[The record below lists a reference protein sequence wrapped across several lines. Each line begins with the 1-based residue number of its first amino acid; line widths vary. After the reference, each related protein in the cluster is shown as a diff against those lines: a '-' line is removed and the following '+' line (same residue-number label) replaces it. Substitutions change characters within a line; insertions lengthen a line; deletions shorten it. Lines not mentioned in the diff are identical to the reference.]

1 MPDPGRGVEFPPR
14 IFPDDSLFAMPLQI
28 AVGYASLT
36 GPRERNED
44 YCGMVTPQGSELDN
58 KGVLAAVADGI
69 GGHRGGREAAEYT
82 VRGLLADYYAT
93 PDTWSIPR
101 AIETVTT
108 ALNRWVI
115 AEAGRNA
122 ELAGMATTLS
132 ALVLRGRRYYTAH
145 IGDSRIYRFQEGRLT
160 PLTVDHTW
168 DHPEL
173 NNVLSRAIGLD
184 PRVLMDFADGEL
196 AAGDR
201 FLLVTDGVW
210 GALPDALMAE
220 VLLDHPEPRAAAA
233 ALASLALAQ
242 GGQDNASA
250 LVVDVLALPPANLRD
265 SLESDARLPL
275 PHRLKSGHELDGLV
289 VEEVLHDSRE
299 TLLCRVRVARTG
311 QQLVLKTLQPE
322 REGDT
327 DATAALLMEE
337 WRARRVVSA
346 AFPQV
351 VPSAHKSCLYY
362 LMTWHA
368 GATLQTRLDAGQ
380 HFPVAEV
387 VRLGLALLKA
397 IAVLH
402 RLDIAHRDIKPDNI
416 HLGQDGI
423 LRLLDLGVAISL
435 GERKAGEVMGRAG
448 TPSYMAPEL
457 YAGADAETG
466 FDLYAAGVTL
476 YHLLTRKYP
485 YGEIEP
491 FQTPRFGEPLRPTR
505 WRPEIPG
512 WLENVLLKA
521 VAREAKDRF
530 ETAEEFLLALERG
543 ASRPVA
549 APGRRPLAERNP
561 LLLWRGV
568 AAVSLV
574 LNLVLLAAWLR

>member
-1 MPDPGRGVEFPPR
+1 
-14 IFPDDSLFAMPLQI
+14 MPLSV

-44 YCGMVTPQGSELDN
+44 FCGFVTPEGSDLDN

-101 AIETVTT
+101 ALETVTT

-115 AEAGRNA
+115 AEAARNA

-132 ALVLRGRRYYTAH
+132 ALILRGRRYTLGH
-145 IGDSRIYRFQEGRLT
+145 IGDSRIYRFQDGVLQQM
-160 PLTVDHTW
+160 TVDHTW
-168 DHPEL
+168 EHPEL
-173 NNVLSRAIGLD
+173 SNVLSRAIGLD
-184 PRVLMDFADGEL
+184 PRVLMDFADGDL
-196 AAGDR
+196 AVGDR
-201 FLLVTDGVW
+201 FILVSDGVW
-210 GALPDALMAE
+210 GILPDPLITE

-233 ALASLALAQ
+233 ALTSLALAQ
-242 GGQDNASA
+242 GGHDNASA
-250 LVVDVLALPPANLRD
+250 VVVDVVDLPPGNLRD
-265 SLESDARLPL
+265 VLETDGRLPL
-275 PHRLKSGHELDGLV
+275 PHRLKPGHELDGYLV
-289 VEEVLHDSRE
+289 DEILHDSRE
-299 TLLCRVRVARTG
+299 TLLYRVHDSRTG
-311 QQLVLKTLQPE
+311 QALVLKTLQPAL
-322 REGDT
+322 EGDT
-327 DATAALLMEE
+327 AAHGALLMEE
-337 WRARRVVSA
+337 WRARRVVSP

-351 VPSAHKSCLYY
+351 VPNEHRSSLYY

-368 GATLQTRLDAGQ
+368 GATLQSRLDAGQ
-380 HFPVAEV
+380 HFAVADS
-387 VRLGLALLKA
+387 VRLGIALVKA

-402 RLDIAHRDIKPDNI
+402 RLEIVHRDIKPDNV
-416 HLGQDGI
+416 HLGQDGV
-423 LRLLDLGVAISL
+423 LRILDLGVAVSPAEL
-435 GERKAGEVMGRAG
+435 KPDEPLGRAG

-457 YAGADAETG
+457 FAGSDPAPG

-485 YGEIEP
+485 YGEVEP
-491 FQTPRFGEPLRPTR
+491 FQTPKFGEPVRPTR

-521 VAREAKDRF
+521 VAKEGKDRF

-549 APGRRPLAERNP
+549 APARQPLAQRNP
-561 LLLWRGV
+561 LLLWKMV
-568 AAVSLV
+568 AAISLG
-574 LNLVLLAAWLR
+574 LNLVLLLLLMR

>member
-1 MPDPGRGVEFPPR
+1 
-14 IFPDDSLFAMPLQI
+14 MPLRV

-44 YCGMVTPQGSELDN
+44 FCGVVTPDGPELDN

-93 PDTWSIPR
+93 PDTWGVPR

-115 AEAGRNA
+115 AEANRNA

-132 ALVLRGRRYYTAH
+132 GLVLRGRRYYTAH
-145 IGDSRIYRFQEGRLT
+145 IGDSRIYRLQDGRLGL
-160 PLTVDHTW
+160 LTVDHLW
-168 DHPEL
+168 EHPEL
-173 NNVLSRAIGLD
+173 KNVLSRAIGLD

-196 AAGDR
+196 AVGDR
-201 FLLVTDGVW
+201 FLLVSDGVW
-210 GALPDALMAE
+210 GLLPDALMTE
-220 VLLDHPEPRAAAA
+220 VLLDHPEPRSAAA

-242 GGQDNASA
+242 GGHDNATA
-250 LVVDVLALPPANLRD
+250 VVVDVLALPPANLRD

-275 PHRLKSGHELDGLV
+275 PPRLRPGHEIDGLA
-289 VEEVLHDSRE
+289 VEDILHDARE
-299 TLLCRVRVARTG
+299 TLLYKVRDTRTG
-311 QQLVLKTLQPE
+311 QELVLKTLQPAL
-322 REGDT
+322 EGDE
-327 DATAALLMEE
+327 TAIANLLMEE

-351 VPSAHKSCLYY
+351 LPSEHKSCLYY

-380 HFPVAEV
+380 HFPAAEV
-387 VRLGLALLKA
+387 VRLGIALLKA
-397 IAVLH
+397 VATLH
-402 RLDIAHRDIKPDNI
+402 RLDIVHRDIKTDNV
-416 HLGQDGI
+416 HLGQDGV
-423 LRLLDLGVAISL
+423 LRLLDLGVAVSL
-435 GERKAGEVMGRAG
+435 AERKPGDALGRAG

-457 YAGADAETG
+457 FTGAEPEAGC
-466 FDLYAAGVTL
+466 DLYAAGVTL
-476 YHLLTRKYP
+476 YQLLTRKYP

-491 FQTPRFGEPLRPTR
+491 FQTPKFGEPTRPTR
-505 WRPEIPG
+505 WRPDIPG

-521 VAREAKDRF
+521 VARESKDRF

-543 ASRPVA
+543 ASRPVT
-549 APGRRPLAERNP
+549 APGSKPLAQRNP
-561 LLLWRGV
+561 LLLWKAV
-568 AAVSLV
+568 AALSLV
-574 LNLVLLAAWLR
+574 LNLVLLLALLR

>member
-1 MPDPGRGVEFPPR
+1 
-14 IFPDDSLFAMPLQI
+14 MPLRV
-28 AVGYASLT
+28 AAGYASLT

-44 YCGMVTPQGSELDN
+44 FCGFVTPEGAELDN

-93 PDTWSIPR
+93 PDTWSVPR
-101 AIETVTT
+101 ALETVTT

-115 AEAGRNA
+115 AEAARNS

-132 ALVLRGRRYYTAH
+132 ALILRGRRYTLGH
-145 IGDSRIYRFQEGRLT
+145 IGDSRIYRLQDGVLQQ
-160 PLTVDHTW
+160 LTVDHIW
-168 DHPEL
+168 EHPEL

-184 PRVLMDFADGEL
+184 PRVLMDFSDGEL
-196 AAGDR
+196 APGDR
-201 FLLVTDGVW
+201 FALISDGVW
-210 GALPDALMAE
+210 GILPDPLIAE

-242 GGQDNASA
+242 GGHDNASA
-250 LVVDVLALPPANLRD
+250 VVVDVLDLPPANLRD
-265 SLESDARLPL
+265 ALEGEGRLPL
-275 PHRLKSGHELDGLV
+275 PHRLRPGHEIDGYLV
-289 VEEVLHDSRE
+289 DEILHDSRE
-299 TLLCRVRVARTG
+299 TILYRVHHRRTG
-311 QQLVLKTLQPE
+311 QALVLKTLQPLL
-322 REGDT
+322 EGDE
-327 DATAALLMEE
+327 AAIANLLMEE
-337 WRARRVVSA
+337 WRARRVVSQ

-351 VPSAHKSCLYY
+351 VPGEARSCLYY
-362 LMTWHA
+362 LMTWHP
-368 GATLQTRLDAGQ
+368 GATLQSRLDAGQ
-380 HFPVAEV
+380 HFAVADA
-387 VRLGLALLKA
+387 VRLGIALAKA

-402 RLDIAHRDIKPDNI
+402 RLEIVHRDIKPDNV
-416 HLGQDGI
+416 HLGQDGV
-423 LRLLDLGVAISL
+423 LRILDLGVALSPAEIKPDEAI
-435 GERKAGEVMGRAG
+435 GQAG

-457 YAGADAETG
+457 YAGSAPDAG

-491 FQTPRFGEPLRPTR
+491 FQTPRFGEPVRPTR
-505 WRPEIPG
+505 WRPDIPG

-549 APGRRPLAERNP
+549 APGRQPLAQKNP
-561 LLLWRGV
+561 LLLWKIV
-568 AAVSLV
+568 AAVSLAV
-574 LNLVLLAAWLR
+574 NFVLLLTLMR